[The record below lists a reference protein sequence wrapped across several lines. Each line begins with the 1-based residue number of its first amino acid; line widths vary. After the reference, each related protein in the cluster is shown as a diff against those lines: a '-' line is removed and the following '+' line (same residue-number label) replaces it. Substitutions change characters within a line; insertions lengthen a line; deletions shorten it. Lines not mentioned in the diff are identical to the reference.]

1 MRGREGAAVAPAF
14 GCAYWGRDA
23 HVASR
28 DFATLA
34 TLGFSWVVIPVST
47 ERMRYDRAGAAA
59 VIAAA
64 KRQGL
69 VTRIAPWGV
78 GGLFGGEGIVEA
90 GRTRRATL
98 AWWLTSAHELQPDAM
113 FWDEPHGALGLR
125 VMIEAMTTMVIPG
138 TAQYLYI
145 NPERSAWPA
154 LPATVSLSGIGID
167 AYRAPDV
174 ALARLPEVRERYG
187 LPVHVWVRNFG
198 LTSEHTARP
207 AHDLGVLLEAGVADI
222 GVWGFPTAG
231 CSCLDN
237 AEPQRA
243 WDGIIQMMAH
253 FSAARA
259 A

>member
-1 MRGREGAAVAPAF
+1 MPTF

-23 HVASR
+23 DVANR
-28 DFATLA
+28 DFASLTG
-34 TLGFSWVVIPVST
+34 LGFSWVVIPIST

-64 KRQGL
+64 KRNGL

-90 GRTRRATL
+90 GQPPEAML
-98 AWWLTSAHELQPDAM
+98 AWWLAYGHEVAPDAM
-113 FWDEPHGALGLR
+113 FWDEPHGPQALQI
-125 VMIEAMTTMVIPG
+125 MTDAMTTLAIPG
-138 TAQYLYI
+138 ATQYLYI
-145 NPERSAWPA
+145 NPDRSEWPA
-154 LPATVSLSGIGID
+154 LPATHELAGIGID
-167 AYRAPDV
+167 AYQSPET
-174 ALARLPEVRERYG
+174 ALARLPKVREQYG

-198 LTSEHTARP
+198 LSKKQTLRP
-207 AHDLGVLLEAGVADI
+207 ANDLDVLLDAEVTDI
-222 GVWGFPTAG
+222 GVWGFPSAG

-243 WDGIIQMMAH
+243 WDAIVETIERIGE
-253 FSAARA
+253 ARA